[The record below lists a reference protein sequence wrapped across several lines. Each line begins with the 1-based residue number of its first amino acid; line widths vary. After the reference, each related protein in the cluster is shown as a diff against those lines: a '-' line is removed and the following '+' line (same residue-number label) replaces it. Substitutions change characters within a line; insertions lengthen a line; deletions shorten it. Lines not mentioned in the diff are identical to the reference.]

1 MYWRVVWRLI
11 LLVLVEHDV
20 VDVLVVWR
28 LILLV
33 LVEHDVVDV
42 LVVWRLILLVLVE
55 HDFVDVLVVVAQAG
69 GLAADPAGT
78 GRARRRRCTGG
89 GSGRRCR
96 RTTAVRRAVCET
108 MTPRLTPS
116 H

>member
-1 MYWRVVWRLI
+1 MLILSGRELMVWRLI

-33 LVEHDVVDV
+33 LVEHDVVDA
-42 LVVWRLILLVLVE
+42 L
-55 HDFVDVLVVVAQAG
+55 AG

-116 H
+116 R